1 MLFLALLQVHVYVV
15 FISIAG
21 TCICFF
27 VSIAGTCICCFYLYC
42 RYMYMLFFYKISF
55 VAIIFQVI
63 LTIFVEATI
72 CIFVI
77 Y

>member
-1 MLFLALLQVHVYVV
+1 MLFLSLLQVHVYV
-15 FISIAG
+15 
-21 TCICFF
+21 FF

-42 RYMYMLFFYKISF
+42 RYMYKISF